1 MPIRAELIGE
11 NPTISAEVNRF
22 HNGKVNFCTIKLGG
36 SESQDTGALEIN
48 LDEASYKELFEKMDF
63 ALWDETKQD
72 LENKVE
78 DLELKISRLE
88 ERLDETATTHEESD
102 NIWLDSER

>member
-11 NPTISAEVNRF
+11 NPTIEVEVNRF
-22 HNGKVNFCTIKLGG
+22 HNGKVNYVTVKL
-36 SESQDTGALEIN
+36 GALEIEV
-48 LDEASYKELFEKMDF
+48 DEKIAIELLEKIDF
-63 ALWDETKQD
+63 ALFDETKED

-88 ERLDETATTHEESD
+88 ERIDEVATTHEESD
-102 NIWLDSER
+102 NIWLNSEQ

>member
-1 MPIRAELIGE
+1 MPIKIEMTGE
-11 NPTISAEVNRF
+11 RPTISAEVNLF

-48 LDEASYKELFEKMDF
+48 IDEASYKELFEKMDF
-63 ALWDETKQD
+63 AMWDETKQD

-78 DLELKISRLE
+78 DLEEKLRVAE
-88 ERLDETATTHEESD
+88 EQLDESIVTHEEEPSYH
-102 NIWLDSER
+102 EMQ